1 MYQIQKLRMARK
13 SLTREQIAN
22 LIGINFDL
30 DDSDS
35 DSTFE
40 PDNTSESNSIC
51 VSEDERRDDMEHR
64 CASDDGEYGEV
75 LGRRLGKQGWATAPL
90 SLFEYPP
97 QAFPYCPPCFL
108 LLL

>member
-35 DSTFE
+35 DSTYE

-51 VSEDERRDDMEHR
+51 VSEDERRNEMEQR
-64 CASDDGEYGEV
+64 CVSDDGKDGEV
-75 LGRRLGKQGWATAPL
+75 QG
-90 SLFEYPP
+90 
-97 QAFPYCPPCFL
+97 CC
-108 LLL
+108 